1 MPKSA
6 TLAEAALALA
16 GERSI
21 RLERAV
27 RANMERLAMWLA
39 NLRGRL
45 RAVVFGV
52 ALFDGLF
59 DDDCDLDG

>member
-1 MPKSA
+1 
-6 TLAEAALALA
+6 
-16 GERSI
+16 
-21 RLERAV
+21 
-27 RANMERLAMWLA
+27 MWLA